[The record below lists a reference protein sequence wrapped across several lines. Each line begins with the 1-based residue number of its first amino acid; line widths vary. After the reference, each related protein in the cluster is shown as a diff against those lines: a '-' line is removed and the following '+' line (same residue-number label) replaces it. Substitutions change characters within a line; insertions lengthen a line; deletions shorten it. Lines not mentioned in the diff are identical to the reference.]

1 MNDKEKL
8 VLINQ
13 LTEEH
18 KKNDTSSHDDTD
30 SQAHLSHAV
39 SFANTPE
46 IVVDDKSQD
55 HKAGGNNLTVE
66 EVYISFLYI
75 KIKNKIKIIIITIKL
90 FIFKNFFFKKKKKKK
105 KRN

>member
-18 KKNDTSSHDDTD
+18 KKNGSNNDNDSD
-30 SQAHLSHAV
+30 SQSHLSHAV

-46 IVVDDKSQD
+46 IVVDDKSQNRPE
-55 HKAGGNNLTVE
+55 GNPALSVD
-66 EVYISFLYI
+66 EVCLI
-75 KIKNKIKIIIITIKL
+75 N
-90 FIFKNFFFKKKKKKK
+90 KNFI
-105 KRN
+105 RNLYK